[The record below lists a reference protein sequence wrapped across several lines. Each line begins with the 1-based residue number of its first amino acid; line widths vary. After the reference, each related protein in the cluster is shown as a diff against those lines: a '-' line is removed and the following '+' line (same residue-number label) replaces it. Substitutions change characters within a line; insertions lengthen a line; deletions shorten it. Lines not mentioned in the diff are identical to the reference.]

1 MAMKTLEDIETI
13 LKAHKNELKE
23 RFGVKEIGIFGS
35 YVRGEAKETS
45 DIDILVDFYEVPSL
59 FRFIELEE
67 YLEELLGVRVDLVL
81 KSALKP
87 RISEYVMR
95 EVIYV

>member
-1 MAMKTLEDIETI
+1 MAMKTLDEIETI
-13 LKAHKNELKE
+13 LKAHRHELEEK
-23 RFGVKEIGIFGS
+23 FGVKDIGIFGS
-35 YVRGEAKETS
+35 YARGEAKETS
-45 DIDILVDFYEVPSL
+45 DVDILFDFYKVPSL
-59 FRFIELEE
+59 FKFIELEE

-87 RISEYVMR
+87 KISEYVMK